1 MSKIYAGIYAGSY
14 ETDNTNFCRHRCFFK
29 ERKRLV
35 YQINPVFCLMTAGI
49 GFSLLNDPAV
59 KKMDGQMEEWM
70 DG

>member
-1 MSKIYAGIYAGSY
+1 MKLITQIFAD
-14 ETDNTNFCRHRCFFK
+14 TDGVFFK
-29 ERKRLV
+29 ERKKLV